1 MDMCACGRERD
12 RKKRSEWERK
22 KEIEC
27 VFGRERQNKN
37 LYTERQIN
45 HREIERRER
54 ERER

>member
-1 MDMCACGRERD
+1 MCACGRERD

-54 ERER
+54 ERYI